1 MTIYNCEKCNFITEN
16 NYNYQKHINT
26 KKHQK
31 KTGEIENDKTNQKPI
46 VIQPQ
51 DNRDTTEIVLY
62 ECDYCDASFKH
73 TQSKYKHQKYRC
85 KAKQSMDGK
94 DLLLQEKDKQIE
106 EHSKRVEHLE
116 KMLND
121 ALKQINNTTNNTTN
135 NNKCTTNNIISIN
148 GYGKEDITY
157 LTNEEWLKLL
167 KNPRDSI
174 KKLFLETHF
183 NSEHPEN
190 KNIRQTNKK
199 SKFIEV
205 HDGDNWKNLNKK
217 KILTDIAE
225 DKQGILDD
233 KVAKNDEIY
242 NSMSTRQRRSH
253 DAFHD
258 QVFEDE
264 KSEFVEDLEGCL
276 LDNM

>member
-1 MTIYNCEKCNFITEN
+1 MSIHNCEECKFITEN
-16 NYNYQKHINT
+16 KRDYQRHIKT

-31 KTGEIENDKTNQKPI
+31 NVGEIENSKYTINIPQIYHKYTTDI
-46 VIQPQ
+46 PQ
-51 DNRDTTEIVLY
+51 DDNIIY
-62 ECDYCDASFKH
+62 ECDYCDAGFKH
-73 TQSKYKHQKYRC
+73 KSGKYRHQKNYC
-85 KAKQSMDGK
+85 K
-94 DLLLQEKDKQIE
+94 
-106 EHSKRVEHLE
+106 SKKTSDENIILTQKVEYLE

-121 ALKQINNTTNNTTN
+121 AMKHMNNTTN
-135 NNKCTTNNIISIN
+135 NNNNCTTNNIISIN

-157 LTNEEWLKLL
+157 LTDQEWLKLL

-205 HDGDNWKNLNKK
+205 HDGDSWKNKNKK
-217 KILTDIAE
+217 KILVDIAD

-233 KVAKNDEIY
+233 KFIKDDELQ
-242 NSMSTRQRRSH
+242 NSMSPRERRNH
-253 DAFHD
+253 DMYHD
-258 QVFEDE
+258 ETYE
-264 KSEFVEDLEGCL
+264 RHRHEIVENMEACL

>member
-1 MTIYNCEKCNFITEN
+1 
-16 NYNYQKHINT
+16 
-26 KKHQK
+26 
-31 KTGEIENDKTNQKPI
+31 
-46 VIQPQ
+46 
-51 DNRDTTEIVLY
+51 
-62 ECDYCDASFKH
+62 
-73 TQSKYKHQKYRC
+73 
-85 KAKQSMDGK
+85 
-94 DLLLQEKDKQIE
+94 
-106 EHSKRVEHLE
+106 
-116 KMLND
+116 MLND
-121 ALKQINNTTNNTTN
+121 AMKHMNNTTN
-135 NNKCTTNNIISIN
+135 NNCTTNNIISIN

-157 LTNEEWLKLL
+157 LTDQEWLKLL

-205 HDGDNWKNLNKK
+205 HDGDSWKNLNKK
-217 KILTDIAE
+217 KILVDIAD

-242 NSMSTRQRRSH
+242 NSMSTRQRHNH
-253 DAFHD
+253 DTFHD
-258 QVFEDE
+258 EVYEKDRDEIIEDME
-264 KSEFVEDLEGCL
+264 ACL

>member
-1 MTIYNCEKCNFITEN
+1 MSIHNCEECKFITEN
-16 NYNYQKHINT
+16 KRDYQRHIKT

-31 KTGEIENDKTNQKPI
+31 NVGEIENSKYTINIPQIYHKYTTDIPQGITNI
-46 VIQPQ
+46 PQ
-51 DNRDTTEIVLY
+51 DDNIIY
-62 ECDYCDASFKH
+62 ECDYCDAGFKH
-73 TQSKYKHQKYRC
+73 KSGKYRHQKNYC
-85 KAKQSMDGK
+85 K
-94 DLLLQEKDKQIE
+94 
-106 EHSKRVEHLE
+106 SKKTSDENIILTQKVEYLE

-121 ALKQINNTTNNTTN
+121 AMKHMNNTTN
-135 NNKCTTNNIISIN
+135 NNCTTNNIISIN

-157 LTNEEWLKLL
+157 LTDKEWLKLL
-167 KNPRDSI
+167 KNPRDSV

-217 KILTDIAE
+217 KILTDIAD

-233 KVAKNDEIY
+233 KVAKNDDIY
-242 NSMSTRQRRSH
+242 NSMSPRDHQNH
-253 DAFHD
+253 DLFHD
-258 QVFEDE
+258 QIFEDE
-264 KSEFVEDLEGCL
+264 KNEIIEDLEGCL